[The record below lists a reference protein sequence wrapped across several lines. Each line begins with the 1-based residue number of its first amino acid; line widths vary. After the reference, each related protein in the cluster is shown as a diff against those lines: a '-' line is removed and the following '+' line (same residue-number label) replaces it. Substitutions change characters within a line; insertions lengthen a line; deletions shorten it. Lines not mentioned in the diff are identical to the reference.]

1 MNPKRLPVLFSF
13 LLLLAAGSAAVA
25 QATCPNPPTS
35 PPDKAFPAKQTT
47 NFTHIANVSGSW
59 NAPGTWNT
67 GTVPGDGAVVCIP
80 GIPGIPAGLQVT
92 VNSQETSR
100 LRYVQ
105 VNGTLRMWIHS
116 STRLF
121 VDTLYIAS
129 GGTFVIGDPMNT
141 VKEGKV
147 AEIVF
152 ISWDGNPIDRS
163 WDRKEKTRG
172 LFSDGAVRAYGEN
185 KTHMV
190 PMTTDAPIGATTLTV
205 SSAPAKWKIG
215 DTLVLT
221 GSYFREVLTPT
232 SSQDEKRTITSNVTG
247 STISFTPALIYAH
260 ERPRSDLRLH
270 VANLTRNVV
279 FRSESATK
287 EMRGHIM
294 LVNGA
299 VDLRH
304 VALENLG
311 RTDKSVPL
319 DDFIVTETPDKL
331 NYSIAEKTDSL
342 INNRRGRYALHL
354 HQNGTVPG
362 SAPPTKVYN
371 SVVNGTPS
379 WGFVSHNSHVD
390 FLNNVAYDFVG
401 AGFVTEAGS
410 ELGNFDNNIAIRGT
424 GNGEYRTNRIVF
436 ANDDRPQPLADFAF
450 SGDGFWF
457 QGPAVRA
464 RNNVASGCDGA
475 GMIWFTTGQPDVEQI
490 FTDTGGFAHNR
501 YTHFP
506 KSALSTV
513 YSGFSPLPQPR
524 YWDHSDPIQKENLV
538 ISDLPILE
546 CDGFESYGN
555 LVGFRLRFNNAGN
568 VPWYGEDP
576 FNYHVHILGGGGTR
590 VIQQIKNLK
599 LWNNELGFRPNYTSK
614 GDWTNV
620 TVINRLDH
628 KFLGDATAEKPFV
641 GAEIDFN
648 ITDTNFFNLTID
660 GYEVAGKIE
669 TCTNN
674 ARTEIEFLVSKNYDN
689 FANEDTWHQTNPCNG
704 PPLQPCPVP
713 TGVAVTATNPRVV
726 SWTANP
732 AYKRVLVRYRLN
744 GAQQWNMIDTTTG
757 NSVSLGNLPTGYTYQ
772 VMAGCKNTTSGYEAP
787 SNYTAAAAF

>member
-1 MNPKRLPVLFSF
+1 MDVKRLPGILLSFF
-13 LLLLAAGSAAVA
+13 LLLGAGQAVA
-25 QATCPNPPTS
+25 QPCPNPPTS
-35 PPDKAFPAKQTT
+35 PADKAFPAKQTA
-47 NFTHIANVSGSW
+47 NFTHIANVTGSW

-67 GTVPGDGAVVCIP
+67 GTIPGNGAVVC
-80 GIPGIPAGLQVT
+80 IPAGLQVT
-92 VNSQETSR
+92 VNSQEISR

-121 VDTLYIAS
+121 LDTLYIAS
-129 GGTFVIGDPMNT
+129 GGTFVVGDSVNT
-141 VKEGKV
+141 VKPGV
-147 AEIVF
+147 LAEIVF
-152 ISWDGNPIDRS
+152 ISWNGSPIDRT
-163 WDRKEKTRG
+163 WDMKEKTRG
-172 LFSDGAVRAYGEN
+172 LFSDGTVRVFGEA
-185 KTHMV
+185 KTHMRS
-190 PMTTDAPIGATTLTV
+190 MTADALKNATTLTV
-205 SSAPAKWKIG
+205 DNDSNGNPPVNWQIG
-215 DTLVLT
+215 DKLVLT
-221 GSYFREVLTPT
+221 GSYFREVGAPT
-232 SSQDEKRTITSNVTG
+232 SSQDEKLTITSIAGNVIG
-247 STISFTPALIYAH
+247 FMPALVYDH
-260 ERPRSDLRLH
+260 VRPRSDLKLH
-270 VANLTRNVV
+270 VANLTRNFV
-279 FRSESATK
+279 FRSESTTK

-294 LVNGA
+294 LVNGT

-319 DDFIVTETPDKL
+319 DDFVVTKTPDGL
-331 NYSIAEKTDSL
+331 NYSIAARADSL

-354 HQNGTVPG
+354 HQNGTFPG

-371 SVVNGTPS
+371 SVVNGTTS

-436 ANDDRPQPLADFAF
+436 ANLDRPQPLADFAF

-490 FTDTGGFAHNR
+490 FTDTGGFAHDR

-524 YWDHSDPIQKENLV
+524 YWDHSDPIQKEKLV

-546 CDGFESYGN
+546 CDGFHSYGN
-555 LVGFRLRFNNAGN
+555 LVGFRLRFNNASN
-568 VPWYGEDP
+568 VAWYGENP
-576 FNYHVHILGGGGTR
+576 FNFNVHLLGGAGTR
-590 VIQQIKNLK
+590 VWQQIKNLT
-599 LWNNELGFRPNYTSK
+599 LWNNELAFRPNYTSK

-620 TVINRLDH
+620 LAMNRLDYN
-628 KFLGDATAEKPFV
+628 TQSPYI

-648 ITDTNFFNLTID
+648 ITETIFRTLTID

-669 TCTNN
+669 NCSNN
-674 ARTEIEFLVSKNYDN
+674 ARTDIMFLVSKTYDN
-689 FANEDTWHQTNPCNG
+689 YANVDTWHQANPCNG
-704 PPLQPCPVP
+704 APPPTCAAP
-713 TGVAVTATNPRVV
+713 TGVTVSPSNPTSI
-726 SWTANP
+726 SWTASP
-732 AYKRVLVRYRLN
+732 SHLHFLVRYRLN
-744 GAQQWNMIDTTTG
+744 GAQQWNMVDTAGT
-757 NSVSLGNLPTGYTYQ
+757 SVSLGTLAPGQYTYQ
-772 VMAGCKNTTSGYEAP
+772 VIASCKDGAGKETAP
-787 SNYTAAAAF
+787 SSYTAAATFTR